1 MPRGAVCPRV
11 RPRTLGCALAVG
23 SVLAASAIAATIP
36 TIRATLYPD
45 AAAGTRLLRFGGEVP
60 VARAGE
66 EVTILG
72 RECGAG
78 PERVVGGTTTDSTG
92 AWFED
97 GVWPLPNATYRAR
110 WSGRL
115 SEAVRVKNLTLQF
128 TVTKSRR
135 VRRWTV
141 AAHAVSGFDWT
152 GRKVVLQR
160 QTAGGGWVRLRDV
173 RLRQTTP
180 WVFAAT
186 LLIRPRAL
194 TVRVLFPARTV
205 APCFDAAATP
215 SWRT

>member
-1 MPRGAVCPRV
+1 MRA
-11 RPRTLGCALAVG
+11 RTLGCALTVG
-23 SVLAASAIAATIP
+23 SLLAASAGAATIP
-36 TIRATLYPD
+36 TIRATLYAD
-45 AAAGTRLLRFGGEVP
+45 AGAGTRLLRFSGEVP
-60 VARAGE
+60 VAKAGE

-78 PERVVGGTTTDSTG
+78 PERAVGGTITDSSG

-97 GVWPLPNATYRAR
+97 AVWPLPNATYRAR

-115 SEAVRVKNLTLQF
+115 SEPVRVKNLTLHL

-135 VRRWTV
+135 ARRWTV
-141 AAHAVSGFDWT
+141 SARGIAGFDWT

-160 QTAGGGWVRLRDV
+160 QTAGGGWARLRDV
-173 RLRQTTP
+173 ALRQTTP

-186 LLIRPRAL
+186 FPMRPRGL

-215 SWRT
+215 PWRT